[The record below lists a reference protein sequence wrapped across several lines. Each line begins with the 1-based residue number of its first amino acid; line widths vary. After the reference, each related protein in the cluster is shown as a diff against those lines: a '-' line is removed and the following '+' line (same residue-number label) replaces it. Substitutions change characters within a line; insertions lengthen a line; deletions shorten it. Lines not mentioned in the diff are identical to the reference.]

1 MTDHEMTCNRAQAIY
16 DSVTEALRTT
26 YWCWTYHTEDESPGT
41 LRMALT
47 RNLPH
52 IDVTSWDERFDF
64 GGVYINGQPA
74 YRDQTLPVPCRIE
87 YYEPKFEISQ
97 AHTIFPAFK
106 DEYVIFRDEHI
117 LVAYKPPALS
127 SMPAKEQRHY
137 SLKNYLEKLTGSS
150 VHMPS
155 RLDVSAQGIVITSIS
170 PLAHANLQRSF
181 EHRRVEKT
189 YLCAS
194 SSLAPWEEKIVTAP
208 IGRDPLHPVLRTT
221 RVADGQEA
229 ETHFHRLCQ
238 GVSEGQTIHVY
249 SAKPVTGRTHQIRV
263 HAASEG
269 MALKGDRFYGGAPA
283 SHLHL
288 VSHSITCEHPVSR
301 KICTFILPSV
311 LQPEWA
317 KDTSE
322 KCKLP
327 PRAT

>member
-1 MTDHEMTCNRAQAIY
+1 MTCDRAQAIY

-26 YWCWTYHTEDESPGT
+26 YWFWTYHTAGESPGT
-41 LRMALT
+41 LLTALT
-47 RNLPH
+47 CNLPH
-52 IDVTSWDERFDF
+52 INPTSWDERFDF

-74 YRDQTLPVPCRIE
+74 YGDQELPIPCRIE

-97 AHTIFPAFK
+97 AHTVFPAFR

-117 LVAYKPPALS
+117 LVVYKPPALS

-194 SSLAPWEEKIVTAP
+194 STLAPWEEKVVTAP
-208 IGRDPLHPVLRTT
+208 IGRDTLHPVLRTT

-229 ETHFHRLCQ
+229 ETRFHQLCQ
-238 GVSEGQTIHVY
+238 SVSEDRAIHVY

-269 MALKGDRFYGGAPA
+269 VALMGDRFYGGTPA
-283 SHLHL
+283 SQLHL
-288 VSHSITCEHPVSR
+288 VSYSITCEHPVSR
-301 KICTFILPSV
+301 KTCTFVLPTR
-311 LQPEWA
+311 LQPEWV
-317 KDTSE
+317 KDTCN

-327 PRAT
+327 QHAT